1 MVRAHIGRVA
11 RPLFTVC
18 RSIRAFARIAAVAAL
33 SSAVW
38 TGEAAATVVNGGFES
53 GAAGWTGIG
62 DAGIKQA
69 GFGITPDEGIRHALM
84 TTHHPVQSESSEPI
98 LNSGAGPAVDVS
110 SLEAFAGLSA
120 GALALLGDEGAVQGS
135 AVKQS
140 FSVAAGDTLSF
151 RFNFLSEEQ
160 TLGSEAANDFAFV
173 SLLGADG
180 ILAKLADIFT
190 PASAINNPGTGADN
204 HFDFATGFLTF
215 AHTFTVG
222 GLYTLAVGVL
232 DDGDDDVGSALLLDA
247 VSLSAAT
254 AVPEPGTLAV
264 LGFGLIALAG
274 FGRRWRQRLIR

>member
-1 MVRAHIGRVA
+1 MVRAHICRIARFRVSS
-11 RPLFTVC
+11 R

-38 TGEAAATVVNGGFES
+38 TGEATATVVNGGFES
-53 GAAGWTGIG
+53 GGAGWTGIG

-69 GFGITPDEGIRHALM
+69 GFGIAPDEGIRHALM

-98 LNSGAGPAVDVS
+98 LNGGAGPAVDVS

-120 GALALLGDEGAVQGS
+120 GALAPLGDEGPVQGA

-160 TLGSEAANDFAFV
+160 SLGGEAANDFAFV

-180 ILAKLADIFT
+180 VLAKLADIFT
-190 PASAINNPGTGADN
+190 PASAIINPGTGADS
-204 HFDFATGFLTF
+204 HFDFATGYLTF
-215 AHTFTVG
+215 AHTFAVG
-222 GLYTLAVGVL
+222 GFYTLAVGVL

-247 VSLSAAT
+247 VALSAAP
-254 AVPEPGTLAV
+254 AVPEPGSLAI
-264 LGFGLIALAG
+264 LGAGLVALAG
-274 FGRRWRQRLIR
+274 VGATRRKRQNR